1 MITKEKIEQATQILV
16 EAARP
21 EKIILFGSYAR
32 GTACDG
38 SDVDFLVIKAE
49 ASDRMQEMV
58 RLRRALRPLRIPVDI
73 LVYSRDEI
81 DEWGHLPGTVIYWAL
96 KEGKVVHEAT
106 R

>member
-1 MITKEKIEQATQILV
+1 MITKEKIDQATRILV

-32 GTACDG
+32 GTAGDG

-49 ASDRMQEMV
+49 AGDRMQEMV

-81 DEWGHLPGTVIYWAL
+81 ADWGHLPGTVIYWAL
-96 KEGKVVHEAT
+96 KEGIVVHEAT